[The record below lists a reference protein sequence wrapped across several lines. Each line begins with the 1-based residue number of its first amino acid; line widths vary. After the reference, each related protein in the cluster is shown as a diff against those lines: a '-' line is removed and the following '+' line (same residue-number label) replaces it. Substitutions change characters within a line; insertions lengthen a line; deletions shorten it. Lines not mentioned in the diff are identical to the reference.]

1 MHPHVKPSFSNIS
14 LERILER
21 MRFRW
26 PFTPNACGKKNRFE
40 LATYFLSR
48 AWSLNSSTTFLN
60 KVTVNK
66 PCSLSS
72 KTKLWKRTIGITEQ
86 VNLGTEK
93 YGPTKTRVLGYRPVA
108 LRGHVTNASFKQC
121 VGILLIP
128 KIDRAHKN
136 YLTPEIWEGTF
147 LREIFYS
154 TLIFQQSS
162 MICISRHVGRH
173 TLALQHGG
181 QNYFLLKSC

>member
-1 MHPHVKPSFSNIS
+1 
-14 LERILER
+14 

-86 VNLGTEK
+86 VNLETEK

-136 YLTPEIWEGTF
+136 WRYFMVLWFFNKVVWFVLAAMLEGK
-147 LREIFYS
+147 
-154 TLIFQQSS
+154 S
-162 MICISRHVGRH
+162 MPSDMAANTNH
-173 TLALQHGG
+173 TA
-181 QNYFLLKSC
+181 LLKNQSAIKYLP

>member
-1 MHPHVKPSFSNIS
+1 MTVYT
-14 LERILER
+14 ECV
-21 MRFRW
+21 W
-26 PFTPNACGKKNRFE
+26 KKNRFE

-72 KTKLWKRTIGITEQ
+72 KTKLRKRTIGITEQ
-86 VNLGTEK
+86 VNLGTEQ
-93 YGPTKTRVLGYRPVA
+93 YGPTKTRRLDYGPVA

-136 YLTPEIWEGTF
+136 YLTPEI
-147 LREIFYS
+147 
-154 TLIFQQSS
+154 
-162 MICISRHVGRH
+162 
-173 TLALQHGG
+173 
-181 QNYFLLKSC
+181 